1 MDQNLECFLKSF
13 KVLHVYFRKEYL
25 KANGVFISRNSREKR
40 SRIINI
46 GNISKARFTVSSQGL
61 APKAG

>member
-1 MDQNLECFLKSF
+1 MGQNLVCFLKSF

-25 KANGVFISRNSREKR
+25 KAKGVFISRNSRKKR

-46 GNISKARFTVSSQGL
+46 GNISKAKCTGSSQGL